1 MMICS
6 TGGESLMFGG
16 QQYDDMLHWG
26 ESLMFGG
33 QQYDETVHW
42 GESYVWRAAV

>member
-1 MMICS
+1 MTKRCI
-6 TGGESLMFGG
+6 GV
-16 QQYDDMLHWG
+16 
-26 ESLMFGG
+26 SLMFGG